1 MSLPDLLLKDS
12 LFRVPPESAV
22 SPRQSLRS
30 KLSGPL
36 SNPLLEGK
44 DSEDT
49 SMAPADG
56 MTIDHPLASEPSPAT
71 GDATSANAAGSFVAA
86 SFPDRKVASSGAPA
100 EGASEAAPRTLP
112 HDSERRL
119 VIPDALRVRL
129 ESLYNASQLAALED
143 SLKVE
148 GVTLIQG
155 PPGTGKTSTIVG
167 VVSVILHA
175 QLQGQGLPQSAS
187 RSVRPRSMQ
196 SVLRSG
202 GHA

>member
-12 LFRVPPESAV
+12 LFRVPPEGSHRQ
-22 SPRQSLRS
+22 RQSLRS
-30 KLSGPL
+30 KMAGPL
-36 SNPLLEGK
+36 INPLLEGRGT
-44 DSEDT
+44 DDT
-49 SMAPADG
+49 SKAHED
-56 MTIDHPLASEPSPAT
+56 DLASGPHLPAESSSVASESK
-71 GDATSANAAGSFVAA
+71 DATSVTQ
-86 SFPDRKVASSGAPA
+86 
-100 EGASEAAPRTLP
+100 EAAICARKTCGDA
-112 HDSERRL
+112 DSVREEAQGTTAAKTSVQDAERRL

-175 QLQGQGLPQSAS
+175 QLEGQQLPQSSSA
-187 RSVRPRSMQ
+187 SVRPRCRQ
-196 SVLRSG
+196 PC
-202 GHA
+202 